1 MFFLV
6 SVASLA
12 LGLACT
18 NLLVTYFVHEH
29 GLEGH
34 NPDRGRMFFLR
45 QDDPMTE
52 GKRVAFAGA
61 EVPPQLKQSYVEVE
75 DFLRLGKLD
84 LLYCKVNE
92 QKVEGDFKML
102 SADTTLTSFF
112 DYRTEEGSLSQVLCQ
127 PGKVALSEACARR
140 LFGGKQAVGK
150 QVEAHFRFGE
160 ARTYE
165 VAAVLKKREQSLLQF
180 DMLIAHDPDFFW
192 GGTYIAEADSGYGCG
207 SPG

>member
-1 MFFLV
+1 M
-6 SVASLA
+6 
-12 LGLACT
+12 
-18 NLLVTYFVHEH
+18 
-29 GLEGH
+29 
-34 NPDRGRMFFLR
+34 
-45 QDDPMTE
+45 
-52 GKRVAFAGA
+52 AFAGA
-61 EVPPQLKQSYVEVE
+61 EIPPQLKQSYAEVE

-192 GGTYIAEADSGYGCG
+192 GGLTLLKLTPGTYAGHLVA
-207 SPG
+207 